1 MKKKLAVIAI
11 TTSIFLAAC
20 GNKESSTNE
29 KAGDNGADTLKVYT
43 TIYPFQYFTE
53 RVGGEYVSVENIVP
67 PGSDAH
73 TVEVKTKEM
82 MELAEGDAFI
92 YSGTGL
98 EPFADAVIDAVENEE
113 VQVVKVTENVDF
125 IDAKEDAHEE
135 EGNEQSDTEEESVEE
150 HGSEPD
156 VDPHVWLDPSRS
168 IIMAQNIKNAL
179 VQIDPDNK
187 KAFEENFTALKKD
200 LEALDA
206 DFKEMAETAENET
219 FLVSHSAYGY
229 WDDAYG
235 LQQIAITGLSP
246 TDEPSQSELVE
257 IIDLVNKDDLKYI
270 YFEPNLT
277 NKIAETVQKETGT
290 KTLTLY
296 NLESLTKENI
306 ESGEDY
312 LSVMKKNIEALD
324 QGFSE

>member
-1 MKKKLAVIAI
+1 M
-11 TTSIFLAAC
+11 
-20 GNKESSTNE
+20 
-29 KAGDNGADTLKVYT
+29 
-43 TIYPFQYFTE
+43 
-53 RVGGEYVSVENIVP
+53 
-67 PGSDAH
+67 
-73 TVEVKTKEM
+73 
-82 MELAEGDAFI
+82 AE
-92 YSGTGL
+92 
-98 EPFADAVIDAVENEE
+98 
-113 VQVVKVTENVDF
+113 
-125 IDAKEDAHEE
+125 
-135 EGNEQSDTEEESVEE
+135 
-150 HGSEPD
+150 
-156 VDPHVWLDPSRS
+156 
-168 IIMAQNIKNAL
+168 NIKNTL
-179 VQIDPDNK
+179 VQLDPDNK

-206 DFKEMAETAENET
+206 DFKEMAETAGNKK

-235 LQQIAITGLSP
+235 LEQIAVTGLSP

-257 IIDLVNKDDLKYI
+257 IIDLVNKDNLKYI

-306 ESGEDY
+306 ESGDDY
-312 LSVMKKNIEALD
+312 LSVMKKNIEALN